1 MDPRPSCPG
10 PGTGSER
17 STTRKMCGLVTRG
30 GSLDIPRVMRP
41 GGQILESPSSVQKR
55 FSEPQVKSEIKPPH
69 DHHCQAS
76 RHTMSS
82 KTSLRQEFSSV
93 SKIERKSNEARS
105 TYKHAGLKVRSDD
118 AVPTFT
124 QKLTL
129 AHRRRLGMAKQW
141 SMDETQSWFRQEIV
155 SSQIKLGLMLKLSF

>member
-1 MDPRPSCPG
+1 M
-10 PGTGSER
+10 
-17 STTRKMCGLVTRG
+17 
-30 GSLDIPRVMRP
+30 
-41 GGQILESPSSVQKR
+41 
-55 FSEPQVKSEIKPPH
+55 KSEIKPPN

-76 RHTMSS
+76 RHNVSS
-82 KTSLRQEFSSV
+82 ETSLRQEFPSV
-93 SKIERKSNEARS
+93 SKIDIKSDEAQSR
-105 TYKHAGLKVRSDD
+105 YKQAGLKVRSDD

-155 SSQIKLGLMLKLSF
+155 SSKIKIGSKLKLSFLNQKNHFLFCEKQVQQPGERSRWKSSQEQEAVPEEPDLLSSRLY

>member
-1 MDPRPSCPG
+1 
-10 PGTGSER
+10 
-17 STTRKMCGLVTRG
+17 
-30 GSLDIPRVMRP
+30 
-41 GGQILESPSSVQKR
+41 
-55 FSEPQVKSEIKPPH
+55 
-69 DHHCQAS
+69 
-76 RHTMSS
+76 MSS

-93 SKIERKSNEARS
+93 SKIERKSDEAQSR
-105 TYKHAGLKVRSDD
+105 YKQAGLKVRSDD

-155 SSQIKLGLMLKLSF
+155 SSQIKLGLLLKLSF